1 MRSIESFPGTE
12 KKKENGLSPA
22 GSASVRDR
30 NMSHNFEREK
40 NSVVAKK
47 PPLATLFSR
56 LLLHEH
62 QFISTCVLARSRSE
76 AAAAAPR

>member
-30 NMSHNFEREK
+30 NMSHNFEREN

-47 PPLATLFSR
+47 APLATLFPR
-56 LLLHEH
+56 LL
-62 QFISTCVLARSRSE
+62 T
-76 AAAAAPR
+76 P